1 MSFLPHFGKNFYPF
15 LNVGQFKRADT
26 FRKALTYLEERNN
39 PPYTIIETGT
49 TRNFGNWSD
58 GQSTQIWN
66 NFVQHYGFGSQ
77 VVSIDINLKYIEAVK
92 TKLPKVSC
100 FCGDSV
106 KTLNLLDGYVAIA
119 DLIYLDSFDLDR
131 ANPMPSAIH
140 HLKELTAIYGRMQKG
155 SLLMVD
161 DCISDKI
168 GKHILVK
175 EFMENIG
182 KEPFFTGYQWGW
194 II

>member
-1 MSFLPHFGKNFYPF
+1 MSFLSNFDKNFYPF

-26 FRKALTYLEERNN
+26 FRKALVYLEEKSR

-49 TRNFGNWSD
+49 TRIFGNWSD

-66 NFVQHYGFGSQ
+66 EFVQYHGGQ
-77 VVSIDINLKYIEAVK
+77 VISIDINQQYIEAVK
-92 TKLPKVSC
+92 TKFPKVSC

-106 KTLNLLDGYVAIA
+106 KTLSLLENQIPIA
-119 DLIYLDSFDLDR
+119 NLIYLDSFDLDR
-131 ANPMPSAIH
+131 FNPMPSAIH

-161 DCISDKI
+161 DCVTDKI

-182 KEPFFTGYQWGW
+182 KQPLFTGYQWGW
-194 II
+194 IT